1 MVDLSK
7 EEDENIETGKKMIKN
22 KISSIRHI
30 NPNLKKEKEK
40 KIDIISHITMH
51 LQYIQTPKE
60 MLVKI

>member
-1 MVDLSK
+1 
-7 EEDENIETGKKMIKN
+7 MIKN